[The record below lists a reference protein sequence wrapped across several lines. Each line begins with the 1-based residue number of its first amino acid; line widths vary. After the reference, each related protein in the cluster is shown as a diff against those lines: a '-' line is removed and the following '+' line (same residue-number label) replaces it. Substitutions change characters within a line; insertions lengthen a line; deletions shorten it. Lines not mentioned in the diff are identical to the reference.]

1 MGVFSFEM
9 IIFTKNLIRFHL
21 QSNSHILV
29 IRLSAMGDVA
39 MTVPVIRA
47 FTEQHPT
54 VKITFLSK
62 AFLKPLFDDIENVT
76 FYAAD
81 VNNEHKGVFGLHKL
95 FKELKQLNITHIADL
110 HNVLRSKILRS
121 FFKFSKR
128 SIAVINKGRAE
139 KKALTRTENK
149 IFKQLKTSHQRYADV
164 FDKLGYKIDIENPT
178 ILEKPSLINKV
189 AAITN
194 NTKGKRIGIAPFAA
208 FDPKMYPIDLMKKVI
223 VELSKNHAVFLF
235 GGGNPEIKI
244 LTKIEKEITNCISV
258 AGKLNLTEELNLI
271 AHLDCMLAMDSGN
284 AHFAAMQQ
292 TPTITLWG
300 GTHPFAGFA
309 PFNQPKNYCLL
320 PNLEKY
326 PNIPCSIYGNK
337 NCDGY
342 EDVMRTITPN
352 TVINKIESILN
363 SNS

>member
-1 MGVFSFEM
+1 M
-9 IIFTKNLIRFHL
+9 

-95 FKELKQLNITHIADL
+95 YKELKQLNITHIADL

-128 SIAVINKGRAE
+128 SIAVIDKGRAE

-164 FDKLGYKIDIENPT
+164 FEKLGFLFDISNPT
-178 ILEKPSLINKV
+178 KQEKPALLKSILKV
-189 AAITN
+189 TN
-194 NTKGKRIGIAPFAA
+194 SKDKKWVGIAPFAA
-208 FDPKMYPIDLMKKVI
+208 FAPKTYPIDLMKKVI
-223 VELSKNHAVFLF
+223 LELSKNHTVFLF
-235 GGGNPEIKI
+235 GGGKPEIET
-244 LTKIEKEITNCISV
+244 LTKIEKEIANCISV
-258 AGKLNLTEELNLI
+258 AGKLNLTKELNLI
-271 AHLDCMLAMDSGN
+271 THLDCMLAMDSGN

-309 PFNQPKNYCLL
+309 PFNQPKDYCLL
-320 PNLEKY
+320 PDLEKY

-342 EDVMRTITPN
+342 EDVMYTIAPK